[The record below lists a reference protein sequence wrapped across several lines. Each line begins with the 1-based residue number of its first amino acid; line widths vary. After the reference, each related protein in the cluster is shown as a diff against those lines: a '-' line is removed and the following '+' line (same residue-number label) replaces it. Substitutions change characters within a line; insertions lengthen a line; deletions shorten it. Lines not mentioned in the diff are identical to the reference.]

1 MHAIPKFPA
10 LLFLLSA
17 LFLPACRKDM
27 QPLLPASGEAAIRSP
42 QKATPDPLTVP
53 FARDHFQARQRA
65 VQARTFGAP
74 QDSLQL
80 LMGQIELLW
89 DFADT
94 VLYRDTVPLLLVPV
108 ATAEA
113 VEPGR
118 QAAMLFFIDSSGYM
132 DSRLLFILADPEYA
146 PPAGGFSDYFTGY
159 LLQVTWDGALTG
171 SFRLQNGILSAPAQ
185 QNGLIDLRTQQTPCD
200 DGSAPV
206 LSTYNFGAFSIYIW
220 SCSGSGPA
228 VFDPEQPAA
237 LGRQPAE
244 HPHLQP
250 RLGQRPR
257 QLARRPHQ
265 QLLQSGRFQR
275 YRPPERPAG
284 QPVLTAVR
292 PLPKRRGAAG
302 ATPARLRVFGRGRR
316 AVSGVETTVADAG

>member
-10 LLFLLSA
+10 LLLFLLSA
-17 LFLPACRKDM
+17 LCLPACRKDM
-27 QPLLPASGEAAIRSP
+27 QPLLPASGDATIHSP
-42 QKATPDPLTVP
+42 KKTPPDPLTVP

-65 VQARTFGAP
+65 VQARTSGAP

-132 DSRLLFILADPEYA
+132 DSRLLLLLADPEYA

-159 LLQVTWDGALTG
+159 LLQVSWDGALSG

-220 SCSGSGPA
+220 SCSGNGPA
-228 VFDPEQPAA
+228 VFDPNNPPPWVDNPLNIPTYNLAWGNA
-237 LGRQPAE
+237 LVNW
-244 HPHLQP
+244 
-250 RLGQRPR
+250 
-257 QLARRPHQ
+257 
-265 QLLQSGRFQR
+265 
-275 YRPPERPAG
+275 PAG
-284 QPVLTAVR
+284 HINNYFN
-292 PLPKRRGAAG
+292 
-302 ATPARLRVFGRGRR
+302 PADFKGIDRLNAQQVNQF
-316 AVSGVETTVADAG
+316 